1 MTKTYIPVCLF
12 CFTLFFFRDTKEKL
26 NARHLSPATTSPQ
39 SHKQTVQSS
48 RDTPEPKD
56 KDRARE
62 RVQSQETPTQS
73 GETEDQRHKDS
84 QQEKKEKTT
93 KCDQRP
99 AEEKAAPEDTLS
111 PQQQK
116 IRVERRSSDGSQWE
130 PDAKRSRLEAEHA
143 KSVHVKVKEER
154 KEIQD
159 SPEIKPPSK
168 VMEKPVQDRR
178 TPGMQPLPM
187 SSMPVPLG
195 MAGFPHGL
203 ERTRL
208 TPLVGMSPLSGAE
221 RFSYPPQHWDPI
233 RSMSRGL
240 DICQK
245 DPVAK
250 ELLLRGDPLQ
260 RVYPREPLLHPLMLE
275 QQQRCQLEERHRLAL
290 LREES
295 ERSRLLALHHHAAL
309 ETQLAHPGLLPAPY
323 ASPLFPRLALPHAA
337 PYGTL
342 SKALHP
348 TGYIHA
354 PPLPLL
360 HGMPMR
366 PPSPRRTTPLADR
379 NIEAP

>member
-1 MTKTYIPVCLF
+1 M
-12 CFTLFFFRDTKEKL
+12 
-26 NARHLSPATTSPQ
+26 RHLSPANTSPQ
-39 SHKQTVQSS
+39 SHKQTVPSS

-62 RVQSQETPTQS
+62 RVQSQEPPTQS

-84 QQEKKEKTT
+84 QPEKKEKTA
-93 KCDQRP
+93 KGDQHP
-99 AEEKAAPEDTLS
+99 TEEKATSENTLS
-111 PQQQK
+111 PQQQRM
-116 IRVERRSSDGSQWE
+116 RVERRSSDGSQWE
-130 PDAKRSRLEAEHA
+130 PDAKRSRLEHEHT

-154 KEIQD
+154 RENRD

-168 VMEKPVQDRR
+168 VLEKPVQDRR
-178 TPGMQPLPM
+178 TPSMQPLSM
-187 SSMPVPLG
+187 SSIPVPLG
-195 MAGFPHGL
+195 MTGFPTSL

-208 TPLVGMSPLSGAE
+208 MTPLVGMSPLSGTE
-221 RFSYPPQHWDPI
+221 RFPYTPQHWDPI

-240 DICQK
+240 DISQK

-250 ELLLRGDPLQ
+250 DLLLRGDPLQ
-260 RVYPREPLLHPLMLE
+260 RVYPREPLLHPLVLE

-295 ERSRLLALHHHAAL
+295 ERSRLLALHHHATL

-342 SKALHP
+342 SKTLPPA
-348 TGYIHA
+348 GYIHA
-354 PPLPLL
+354 PPPPLL
-360 HGMPMR
+360 PGMPMR
-366 PPSPRRTTPLADR
+366 PLSPRRTTPLADR
-379 NIEAP
+379 NVDAP

>member
-1 MTKTYIPVCLF
+1 M
-12 CFTLFFFRDTKEKL
+12 
-26 NARHLSPATTSPQ
+26 RHLSPANMSPQ
-39 SHKQTVQSS
+39 SHKPTVQSS

-56 KDRARE
+56 KDRPRE
-62 RVQSQETPTQS
+62 RVQSQEPPSQS
-73 GETEDQRHKDS
+73 GETEDQRHRDS
-84 QQEKKEKTT
+84 QQEKKEKPA
-93 KCDQRP
+93 KGEQRP
-99 AEEKAAPEDTLS
+99 TEEKSTSEDTLS
-111 PQQQK
+111 PQQQR

-130 PDAKRSRLEAEHA
+130 PDTKRSRLETEHT
-143 KSVHVKVKEER
+143 KSVQVKVKEER
-154 KEIQD
+154 RENQD

-168 VMEKPVQDRR
+168 VLEKPVQDRR
-178 TPGMQPLPM
+178 TPGMHPLPM
-187 SSMPVPLG
+187 SSIPVPLG
-195 MAGFPHGL
+195 MTGFPHGL

-208 TPLVGMSPLSGAE
+208 MTPLVGMSPLPGAE
-221 RFSYPPQHWDPI
+221 RFPYSPQHWDPI

-240 DICQK
+240 DISQK

-260 RVYPREPLLHPLMLE
+260 RVYPREPFLHPLALE

-295 ERSRLLALHHHAAL
+295 ERSRLLALHHHATL

-323 ASPLFPRLALPHAA
+323 ASPLFPRLALPHSA

-342 SKALHP
+342 SKALP
-348 TGYIHA
+348 PAGYIHA
-354 PPLPLL
+354 PPPPLL

-379 NIEAP
+379 NVEAP

>member
-1 MTKTYIPVCLF
+1 MC
-12 CFTLFFFRDTKEKL
+12 RDTKEKL
-26 NARHLSPATTSPQ
+26 NVRHLSPANTSPQ
-39 SHKQTVQSS
+39 SHKQTVLSS

-56 KDRARE
+56 KDKASE
-62 RVQSQETPTQS
+62 RVQSQEPPTQS
-73 GETEDQRHKDS
+73 AETEDQRHKDS
-84 QQEKKEKTT
+84 QQEKKEKTA
-93 KCDQRP
+93 KGDQRP
-99 AEEKAAPEDTLS
+99 IEEKATSEDTLS
-111 PQQQK
+111 PQQQRV
-116 IRVERRSSDGSQWE
+116 RVERRSSDGPQWE
-130 PDAKRSRLEAEHA
+130 PDAKRSRLDADHT
-143 KSVHVKVKEER
+143 KSVQVKVKEER
-154 KEIQD
+154 REIQD
-159 SPEIKPPSK
+159 SSEIKPPSK
-168 VMEKPVQDRR
+168 VFEKPVQGRR

-187 SSMPVPLG
+187 SSIPMPLG
-195 MAGFPHGL
+195 MPGFPHGL

-208 TPLVGMSPLSGAE
+208 MTPLVGMSPLSGAE
-221 RFSYPPQHWDPI
+221 RFQYSPQHWDPI

-240 DICQK
+240 DISQK

-260 RVYPREPLLHPLMLE
+260 RVYPREPLLHPLALE

-295 ERSRLLALHHHAAL
+295 ERSRLLALHHHATL

-342 SKALHP
+342 GKALHP
-348 TGYIHA
+348 AGYIHA
-354 PPLPLL
+354 PPPPLL

-379 NIEAP
+379 NVEAP

>member
-1 MTKTYIPVCLF
+1 M
-12 CFTLFFFRDTKEKL
+12 
-26 NARHLSPATTSPQ
+26 RHLSPANTSPQ
-39 SHKQTVQSS
+39 SQKQTVQSS

-62 RVQSQETPTQS
+62 RVQSQETSTQS
-73 GETEDQRHKDS
+73 AETEDQRHKDS
-84 QQEKKEKTT
+84 RQEKKEKTA
-93 KCDQRP
+93 KSDLLP
-99 AEEKAAPEDTLS
+99 IEEKATSEETLS

-130 PDAKRSRLEAEHA
+130 PDAKRSRLETEHA

-154 KEIQD
+154 RENQD
-159 SPEIKPPSK
+159 SPEIKTPSK
-168 VMEKPVQDRR
+168 VLEKQVHDRR

-187 SSMPVPLG
+187 SSIPVPLG
-195 MAGFPHGL
+195 MTGFPHGL

-208 TPLVGMSPLSGAE
+208 MSPLVGMSPLSGAE
-221 RFSYPPQHWDPI
+221 RFPYAPQHWDPI
-233 RSMSRGL
+233 RCMSRGL
-240 DICQK
+240 DITQK

-260 RVYPREPLLHPLMLE
+260 RVYPREPLLHPLALE

-295 ERSRLLALHHHAAL
+295 ERSRLLALHHQAAL

-323 ASPLFPRLALPHAA
+323 ANPLFPRLALPHTA
-337 PYGTL
+337 PYGTM
-342 SKALHP
+342 SKALP
-348 TGYIHA
+348 PAGYIHA

-379 NIEAP
+379 NIEGP

>member
-1 MTKTYIPVCLF
+1 M
-12 CFTLFFFRDTKEKL
+12 
-26 NARHLSPATTSPQ
+26 RHLSPATTSPQ
-39 SHKQTVQSS
+39 SHKQPVQSS

-73 GETEDQRHKDS
+73 GETEDQRLKDS
-84 QQEKKEKTT
+84 QQEKEKTA

-99 AEEKAAPEDTLS
+99 TEEKATSEDTLS
-111 PQQQK
+111 PQQQR

-130 PDAKRSRLEAEHA
+130 PDAKRSRLESEHI

-154 KEIQD
+154 RENRD

-168 VMEKPVQDRR
+168 VLEKPVQDRR
-178 TPGMQPLPM
+178 TPGIQPMPM
-187 SSMPVPLG
+187 SSIPVPLG
-195 MAGFPHGL
+195 MTGFPQ

-208 TPLVGMSPLSGAE
+208 MPPLVGMSPLSGAE
-221 RFSYPPQHWDPI
+221 RFPYSPQHWDPI
-233 RSMSRGL
+233 RCMSRGL
-240 DICQK
+240 DISQK
-245 DPVAK
+245 DPLAK

-260 RVYPREPLLHPLMLE
+260 RVYPREPLLHPLALE

-295 ERSRLLALHHHAAL
+295 ERSRLLALQHHAAL
-309 ETQLAHPGLLPAPY
+309 ETQLAHPGFLPAPY
-323 ASPLFPRLALPHAA
+323 ASPLFPRLALPHTA

-342 SKALHP
+342 SKALP
-348 TGYIHA
+348 PAGYIHA
-354 PPLPLL
+354 PPPPLL
-360 HGMPMR
+360 HGMHMR

-379 NIEAP
+379 NVEAP